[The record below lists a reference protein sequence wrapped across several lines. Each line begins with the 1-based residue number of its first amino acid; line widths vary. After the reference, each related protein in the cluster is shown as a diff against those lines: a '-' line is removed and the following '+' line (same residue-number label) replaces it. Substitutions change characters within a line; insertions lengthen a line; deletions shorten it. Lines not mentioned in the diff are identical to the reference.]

1 MHSSE
6 QAMRKLLFLMLCV
19 VPAVPVT
26 HADIDLSAKQLQ
38 IYGELHGS
46 IDYYDR
52 GKSTATV
59 SEPAGVEVTSNSSYI
74 GFKGEIN
81 LASDVQGIWKF
92 ESEFDL
98 SGEADTIE
106 ARHRYVGLSTVAGSL
121 VVGTHSTPLKE
132 IGSRY
137 TLFGDTIGDR
147 TSILG
152 QTSNGDNQ
160 FNQRA
165 KSMMLY
171 RVHKDGFSGSL
182 MYSSDSSANS
192 NPDMGDSGVSSRLSG
207 FGMGYRQGNLNIAV
221 AGEKQV
227 AIDSVQ
233 GRNAS
238 GYRIGLNYQLGDFHL
253 GGLLEVL
260 KDEGYG
266 AAIERDAWAAN
277 IAYRITDFVT
287 VAGQY
292 LKAGESPAGGDGAR
306 QYSIGI
312 YYNLGKAAQLY
323 LAHAALEN
331 GVNASY
337 RLSRSGHG
345 QAYAPTQNGERI
357 TAISTGA
364 IYNF

>member
-1 MHSSE
+1 MEKH
-6 QAMRKLLFLMLCV
+6 ALLF
-19 VPAVPVT
+19 AFFAIPVAPLA
-26 HADIDLSAKQLQ
+26 HADIDLMAKRLQ

-59 SEPAGVEVTSNSSYI
+59 SEPAGVEITSNSSYI

-81 LASDVQGIWKF
+81 LAGDVQGIWKF

-98 SGEADTIE
+98 SGEADIIE

-121 VVGTHSTPLKE
+121 VLGTHSTPLKE

-152 QTSNGDNQ
+152 QTSSGDNQ

-165 KSMMLY
+165 RSMVLY
-171 RVHKDGFSGSL
+171 RLHKAGFSGSL
-182 MYSSDSSANS
+182 MYSPDFTAGS
-192 NPDMGDSGVSSRLSG
+192 NPDMGDSGVSSKLSS
-207 FGMGYRQGNLNIAV
+207 FGLGYRHGNLDMAV

-227 AIDSVQ
+227 AIDNAQ

-238 GYRIGLNYQLGDFHL
+238 GYRIGLNYQVGDFQF
-253 GGLLEVL
+253 GGLFEVL

-266 AAIERDAWAAN
+266 AAIERNAWAAN
-277 IAYRITDFVT
+277 IAYRITDFT

-292 LKAGESPAGGDGAR
+292 MKAGKSALAGGDGAS
-306 QYSIGI
+306 QYSVGL
-312 YYNLGKAAQLY
+312 YYSFGKDAQLY
-323 LAHAALEN
+323 LVYAALEN

-337 RLSRSGHG
+337 SLARSGHG
-345 QAYAPTQNGERI
+345 QAFAPTQAGEKI
-357 TAISTGA
+357 TATSAGA